1 MKKLLCI
8 GLISLFLSGCTA
20 KLDENFDEAVLKE
33 KAIEVVTY
41 LNEDKF
47 EEVSAMGDENMNTP
61 ELANKLKE
69 AWLPTKTNFGSF
81 KEFDKFDYTSKDGN
95 AIVIAIASY
104 ENNKVQFTI
113 SFNSDMKL
121 ACFYFK

>member
-121 ACFYFK
+121 AGFYFK